1 MMAGQPVPFL
11 RPALHAVVRGPWR
24 QLWLVSPSLHLAALQ
39 GLLPELERS
48 DAEIRVL
55 TDLSYQAIGEGRV
68 ELTALQRLRRLEG
81 CEVRWQADLGACIY
95 AADVGGALV
104 GSGPLTMDGLDG
116 PRQYGIKLPDAAPVL
131 GDLEDWWESARRLS
145 PQEWDALEE
154 RVGLRRNALRIGA
167 EIARL
172 GAFVRVSAH
181 GTRRSRRLDPRDFGV
196 LALGNVRLR
205 PMDVTLCRLDLVSRA
220 KDDLDAVLAE
230 RGLEW
235 NGQYLVPRYFLE
247 QEWPGIFAAR
257 ERQLAADLRSS
268 EQQEAVEAQL
278 AAARSAIASWLGDL
292 YPFVDADGMP
302 ADQWVAEQCSR
313 LVPDGLAAQ
322 VCAEAGL
329 QYRVLTILPED
340 RRSINEL
347 DQLLHDPRLRSVQLT
362 FPV

>member
-1 MMAGQPVPFL
+1 MAGQPVPYL
-11 RPALHAVVRGPWR
+11 RPALQALVRGPWR
-24 QLWLVSPSLHLAALQ
+24 QLWLVSPSLHLSALQ

-48 DAEIRVL
+48 GAEIRVL
-55 TDLSYQAIGEGRV
+55 TDLSHQAIGDGRV

-104 GSGPLTMDGLDG
+104 GSGPLTPEGLEG
-116 PRQYGIKLPDAAPVL
+116 PRHYGVKLPDMAPL
-131 GDLEDWWESARRLS
+131 LADLEHWWESARRLS
-145 PQEWDALEE
+145 PQEWEALEE

-196 LALGNVRLR
+196 LALGSARLR
-205 PMDVTLCRLDLVSRA
+205 PMDVTLCRLDPVIRA
-220 KDDLDAVLAE
+220 KDELDAILDE

-247 QEWPGIFAAR
+247 QEWPAIFAAR
-257 ERQLAADLRSS
+257 ERQLAADLRSP
-268 EQQEAVEAQL
+268 EQQAVVEAQL
-278 AAARSAIASWLGDL
+278 AEARSAIASWLGDL
-292 YPFVDADGMP
+292 YPFVDAGGLP
-302 ADQWVAEQCSR
+302 ADQWVAEQCRR
-313 LVPDGLAAQ
+313 LVPEGMAGA

-340 RRSINEL
+340 ARSIAEL
-347 DQLLHDPRLRSVQLT
+347 DELLRDPRLRSVQLT
-362 FPV
+362 LPI